1 MSPTASS
8 ASTASPAS
16 RRFRDY
22 RVLEKQRES
31 DVITSF
37 VLAPVDGVMPPYQ
50 PGQYLVF
57 RLEIDGQ
64 TVLRNYSLSGDPDS
78 TDRLRI
84 SVKHEKAPVGLSVAD
99 GLASSYLH
107 QQVQPGDVLS
117 AAGPLGE
124 FVLDESSQRPVVLL
138 SGGVGQTP
146 LLAMLHR
153 LLKRSQRKVYV
164 IHACDNGSVHAFADE
179 MRELAAQRDG
189 VQLYFCYRNPTEDD
203 VQAGLHHVAGL
214 ITREH
219 LQRWLPLDDYE
230 FYLCGPG
237 AFMQSNYGVLRSL
250 GVTRER
256 IHYEFFGPA
265 TVLENTLAGDTA
277 ASTVQP
283 EGQTAVVS
291 SAAGVNAEQALLPA
305 ITEAAAQTSAETA
318 VDATQ
323 TVTFLPDGR
332 QAQWHEDCPSLLDLA
347 EETGLSPDFNCRAG
361 LCNTCMCT
369 LVSGEVDYFEEPLD
383 PVPEGKV
390 LLCCSRP
397 RGPVAVEL
405 P

>member
-1 MSPTASS
+1 MNTTASS
-8 ASTASPAS
+8 ASTEATAN

-31 DVITSF
+31 EVITSF
-37 VLAPVDGVMPPYQ
+37 VLQPVDGVVPPYQ

-64 TVLRNYSLSGDPDS
+64 TVLRNYSVSGDPDC

-84 SVKHEKAPVGLSVAD
+84 SVKHEKAPAGLNVAD
-99 GLASSYLH
+99 GVASTWLH
-107 QQVQPGDVLS
+107 QHVQPGDVLN
-117 AAGPLGE
+117 AAGPMGE

-164 IHACDNGSVHAFADE
+164 IHACDNSAVHAFADE
-179 MRELAAQRDG
+179 MRELVAQREG
-189 VQLYFCYRNPTEDD
+189 VQLYFCYRNPTEHDE
-203 VQAGLHHVAGL
+203 QAGLHHVAGL
-214 ITREH
+214 ITREQ

-230 FYLCGPG
+230 FYLCGPS
-237 AFMQSNYGVLRSL
+237 AFMQSHYGVLRSL
-250 GVTRER
+250 GVARER

-265 TVLENTLAGDTA
+265 TVLENTLADDVA
-277 ASTVQP
+277 ASTVQDQVQP
-283 EGQTAVVS
+283 APS
-291 SAAGVNAEQALLPA
+291 SR
-305 ITEAAAQTSAETA
+305 
-318 VDATQ
+318 VDANVLELDSPVEAVRGAATAAEDAAQ

>member
-1 MSPTASS
+1 MNTTASS
-8 ASTASPAS
+8 ASTEATAN

-31 DVITSF
+31 EVITSF
-37 VLAPVDGVMPPYQ
+37 VLQPVDGVMPPYQ

-64 TVLRNYSLSGDPDS
+64 TVLRNYSVSGDPDC

-84 SVKHEKAPVGLSVAD
+84 SVKHEKAPAGSSVAD

-117 AAGPLGE
+117 AAGPMGE

-164 IHACDNGSVHAFADE
+164 IHACDNSVVHAFADE
-179 MRELAAQRDG
+179 MRELVAQRDG

-203 VQAGLHHVAGL
+203 EQAGLHHVAGL
-214 ITREH
+214 ITREQ

-237 AFMQSNYGVLRSL
+237 GFMQSNYGVLRSL
-250 GVTRER
+250 GVARER
-256 IHYEFFGPA
+256 IYYEFFGPA
-265 TVLENTLAGDTA
+265 TVLENTLAGDVE
-277 ASTVQP
+277 ASVVQP
-283 EGQTAVVS
+283 ETGPAVLGGGATA
-291 SAAGVNAEQALLPA
+291 SA
-305 ITEAAAQTSAETA
+305 SAPESLAA
-318 VDATQ
+318 VDEIVTDVTQ

>member
-1 MSPTASS
+1 MNTTASS
-8 ASTASPAS
+8 ASTEATAN

-31 DVITSF
+31 EVITSF
-37 VLAPVDGVMPPYQ
+37 VLQPVDGVMPPYQ

-64 TVLRNYSLSGDPDS
+64 IVLRNYSVSGDPDC

-84 SVKHEKAPVGLSVAD
+84 SVKHEKAPAGSSVAD

-117 AAGPLGE
+117 AAGPMGE

-164 IHACDNGSVHAFADE
+164 IHACDNSAVHAFADE
-179 MRELAAQRDG
+179 MRELVAQREG
-189 VQLYFCYRNPTEDD
+189 VQLYFCYRNPTEHDE
-203 VQAGLHHVAGL
+203 QAGLHHVAGL
-214 ITREH
+214 ITREQ

-230 FYLCGPG
+230 FYLCGPS

-250 GVTRER
+250 GVARER

-265 TVLENTLAGDTA
+265 TVLENTLADDGVASAVQDQVQPAPSSRVDANVLDLDSPVEAVRGAATA
-277 ASTVQP
+277 A
-283 EGQTAVVS
+283 ED
-291 SAAGVNAEQALLPA
+291 AA
-305 ITEAAAQTSAETA
+305 
-318 VDATQ
+318 Q

>member
-1 MSPTASS
+1 MNTTASS
-8 ASTASPAS
+8 ASTEATAN

-37 VLAPVDGVMPPYQ
+37 VLQPVDGVMPPYQ

-64 TVLRNYSLSGDPDS
+64 IVLRNYSVSGDPDC

-84 SVKHEKAPVGLSVAD
+84 SVKHEKAPAGSSVAD

-117 AAGPLGE
+117 AAGPMGE

-164 IHACDNGSVHAFADE
+164 IHACDNSVVHAFADE
-179 MRELAAQRDG
+179 MRELVAQREG
-189 VQLYFCYRNPTEDD
+189 VQLYFCYRNPTEHDE
-203 VQAGLHHVAGL
+203 QAGLHHVAGL
-214 ITREH
+214 ITREQ

-230 FYLCGPG
+230 FYLCGPS

-250 GVTRER
+250 GVARER

-265 TVLENTLAGDTA
+265 TVLENTLADDGAASAVQDQVQPAPSSRVDANVLELDSPVEAVRGAATA
-277 ASTVQP
+277 A
-283 EGQTAVVS
+283 ED
-291 SAAGVNAEQALLPA
+291 AA
-305 ITEAAAQTSAETA
+305 
-318 VDATQ
+318 Q

-332 QAQWHEDCPSLLDLA
+332 QGQWHEDCPSLLDLA

>member
-1 MSPTASS
+1 MNTTASS
-8 ASTASPAS
+8 ASTEATAN

-31 DVITSF
+31 EVITSF
-37 VLAPVDGVMPPYQ
+37 VLQPVDGVMPLYQ

-64 TVLRNYSLSGDPDS
+64 IVLRNYSVSGDPDC

-84 SVKHEKAPVGLSVAD
+84 SVKHEKAPAGSSVAD

-117 AAGPLGE
+117 AAGPMGE

-164 IHACDNGSVHAFADE
+164 IHACDNSVVHAFADE
-179 MRELAAQRDG
+179 MRERVAQREG
-189 VQLYFCYRNPTEDD
+189 VQLYFCYRNPTEHDE
-203 VQAGLHHVAGL
+203 QAGLHHVAGL
-214 ITREH
+214 ITREQ

-230 FYLCGPG
+230 FYLCGPS

-250 GVTRER
+250 GVARER

-265 TVLENTLAGDTA
+265 TVLENTLADDGAASAVQDQVQPAPSSRVDANVLELDLPVEAVRGAATA
-277 ASTVQP
+277 A
-283 EGQTAVVS
+283 ED
-291 SAAGVNAEQALLPA
+291 AA
-305 ITEAAAQTSAETA
+305 
-318 VDATQ
+318 Q

>member
-1 MSPTASS
+1 MNTTASS
-8 ASTASPAS
+8 ASTEATAN

-31 DVITSF
+31 EVITSF
-37 VLAPVDGVMPPYQ
+37 VLEPVDGVVPPYQ

-64 TVLRNYSLSGDPDS
+64 TVLRNYSVSGDPDC
-78 TDRLRI
+78 TERLRI
-84 SVKHEKAPVGLSVAD
+84 SVKHEKAPAGSSVAD

-117 AAGPLGE
+117 AAGPMGE

-164 IHACDNGSVHAFADE
+164 IHACDNSAVHAFADE
-179 MRELAAQRDG
+179 MRELVAQREG

-203 VQAGLHHVAGL
+203 EQAGLHHVAGL
-214 ITREH
+214 ITREQ

-230 FYLCGPG
+230 FYLCGPS

-250 GVTRER
+250 GVARER

-265 TVLENTLAGDTA
+265 TVLENTLAGDVA
-277 ASTVQP
+277 ASVVQP
-283 EGQTAVVS
+283 ETGPAVLGSATA
-291 SAAGVNAEQALLPA
+291 SASEPESL
-305 ITEAAAQTSAETA
+305 AAVDVTA
-318 VDATQ
+318 ADATQ

-332 QAQWHEDCPSLLDLA
+332 QAQWHDDCPSLLDLA
-347 EETGLSPDFNCRAG
+347 EETGLNPDFNCRAG

-369 LVSGEVDYFEEPLD
+369 LVSGEVNYFEEPLD

>member
-1 MSPTASS
+1 MNT
-8 ASTASPAS
+8 TASPVSTEAAAN

-22 RVLEKQRES
+22 RVLEKLRES

-37 VLAPVDGVMPPYQ
+37 VLEPVDGVVPPYQ

-64 TVLRNYSLSGDPDS
+64 TVLRNYSVSGDPDC

-84 SVKHEKAPVGLSVAD
+84 SVKHEKAPAGLNVAD
-99 GLASSYLH
+99 GVASTWLH
-107 QQVQPGDVLS
+107 QHVQPGDVLN
-117 AAGPLGE
+117 AAGPMGE

-164 IHACDNGSVHAFADE
+164 IHACDNSAVHAFADE
-179 MRELAAQRDG
+179 MRELVAQREG
-189 VQLYFCYRNPTEDD
+189 VQLYFCYRNPTEHDE
-203 VQAGLHHVAGL
+203 QAGLHHVAGL
-214 ITREH
+214 ITREQ

-230 FYLCGPG
+230 FYLCGPS

-250 GVTRER
+250 GVARER

-265 TVLENTLAGDTA
+265 MVLENTLADDGAASAVQDQVQPAPSSRVDANVLELDSPVEAVRGAATA
-277 ASTVQP
+277 A
-283 EGQTAVVS
+283 ED
-291 SAAGVNAEQALLPA
+291 AA
-305 ITEAAAQTSAETA
+305 
-318 VDATQ
+318 Q

>member
-1 MSPTASS
+1 MNT
-8 ASTASPAS
+8 TASPVPTEAAAN

-22 RVLEKQRES
+22 RVLEKLRES

-37 VLAPVDGVMPPYQ
+37 VLEPVDGVVPPYQ

-64 TVLRNYSLSGDPDS
+64 TVLRNYSVSGDPDC

-84 SVKHEKAPVGLSVAD
+84 SVKHEKAPAGLNVAD
-99 GLASSYLH
+99 GVASTWLH
-107 QQVQPGDVLS
+107 QHVQPGDVLN
-117 AAGPLGE
+117 AAGPMGE

-164 IHACDNGSVHAFADE
+164 IHACDNSAVHAFADE
-179 MRELAAQRDG
+179 MRELVAQREG
-189 VQLYFCYRNPTEDD
+189 VQLYFCYRNPTEHDE
-203 VQAGLHHVAGL
+203 QAGLHHVTGL
-214 ITREH
+214 ITREQ

-230 FYLCGPG
+230 FYLCGPS

-250 GVTRER
+250 GVARER

-265 TVLENTLAGDTA
+265 TVLENTLADDGAASAVQDQVQPAPSSRVDANVLELDSPVEAVRGAATA
-277 ASTVQP
+277 A
-283 EGQTAVVS
+283 ED
-291 SAAGVNAEQALLPA
+291 AA
-305 ITEAAAQTSAETA
+305 
-318 VDATQ
+318 Q

>member
-1 MSPTASS
+1 MNTTASS
-8 ASTASPAS
+8 ASTEATAN

-31 DVITSF
+31 EVITSF
-37 VLAPVDGVMPPYQ
+37 VLQPVDGVMQPYQ

-64 TVLRNYSLSGDPDS
+64 IVLRNYSVSGDPDC

-84 SVKHEKAPVGLSVAD
+84 SVKHEKAPAGSSVAD

-117 AAGPLGE
+117 AAGPMGE

-164 IHACDNGSVHAFADE
+164 IHACDNSVVHAFADE
-179 MRELAAQRDG
+179 MRELVAQREG
-189 VQLYFCYRNPTEDD
+189 VQLYFCYRNPTEHDE
-203 VQAGLHHVAGL
+203 QAGLHHVAGL
-214 ITREH
+214 ITREQ

-230 FYLCGPG
+230 FYLCGPS

-250 GVTRER
+250 GVARER

-265 TVLENTLAGDTA
+265 TVLENTLADDGAASAVQDQVQPAPSSRVDANVLELDLPVEAVRGAATA
-277 ASTVQP
+277 A
-283 EGQTAVVS
+283 ED
-291 SAAGVNAEQALLPA
+291 AA
-305 ITEAAAQTSAETA
+305 
-318 VDATQ
+318 Q

>member
-1 MSPTASS
+1 MNTTASS
-8 ASTASPAS
+8 ASTEATAS

-31 DVITSF
+31 EVITSF
-37 VLAPVDGVMPPYQ
+37 VLQPVDGVMPPYQ

-64 TVLRNYSLSGDPDS
+64 TVLRNYSVSGDPDC

-84 SVKHEKAPVGLSVAD
+84 SVKHEKAPAGSSVAD

-117 AAGPLGE
+117 AAGPMGE

-164 IHACDNGSVHAFADE
+164 IHACDNSVVHAFADE
-179 MRELAAQRDG
+179 MRELVAQREG
-189 VQLYFCYRNPTEDD
+189 LQLYFCYRNPTEHDE
-203 VQAGLHHVAGL
+203 QAGLHHVAGL
-214 ITREH
+214 ITREQ

-230 FYLCGPG
+230 FYLCGPS

-250 GVTRER
+250 GVARER

-265 TVLENTLAGDTA
+265 TVLENTLAGDVA
-277 ASTVQP
+277 ARVMQP
-283 EGQTAVVS
+283 EAGPAVLGGATA
-291 SAAGVNAEQALLPA
+291 SA
-305 ITEAAAQTSAETA
+305 SAPESLAA
-318 VDATQ
+318 VDGIVTDVTQ

>member
-1 MSPTASS
+1 MNTI
-8 ASTASPAS
+8 ASPAS
-16 RRFRDY
+16 TDSTVSRRFQDY

-31 DVITSF
+31 EVITSF
-37 VLAPVDGVMPPYQ
+37 VLEPVEGSVPPYL

-57 RLEIDGQ
+57 RLTIDGQ
-64 TVLRNYSLSGDPDS
+64 TVLRNYSVSGDPDC
-78 TDRLRI
+78 TDHLRI
-84 SVKHEKAPVGLSVAD
+84 SVKHEKAPVGSNVAD
-99 GLASSYLH
+99 GLGSSYLH
-107 QQVQPGDVLS
+107 QHVQPGDVLN
-117 AAGPLGE
+117 AAGPMGE

-153 LLKRSQRKVYV
+153 LVKGSKRKVHV
-164 IHACDNGSVHAFADE
+164 IHACDNSTVHAFAGE
-179 MRELAAQRDG
+179 LRELAAQREG
-189 VQLYFCYRNPTEDD
+189 VQVYFCYRNPSERDE
-203 VQAGLHHVAGL
+203 QAGLHHVAGL
-214 ITREH
+214 ITREQ

-230 FYLCGPG
+230 FYLCGPSV
-237 AFMQSNYGVLRSL
+237 FMQTNYGILRSL
-250 GVTRER
+250 GVARER

-265 TVLENTLAGDTA
+265 TVLENTVASAVATNVIQTDAQPTLANG
-277 ASTVQP
+277 
-283 EGQTAVVS
+283 
-291 SAAGVNAEQALLPA
+291 SAAVLPVTEPLAEG
-305 ITEAAAQTSAETA
+305 AA
-318 VDATQ
+318 VKDATQ

-347 EETGLSPDFNCRAG
+347 EEAGLSPDFNCRAG

-405 P
+405 AH

>member
-1 MSPTASS
+1 MNTTASS
-8 ASTASPAS
+8 ASTEATAN

-31 DVITSF
+31 EVITSF
-37 VLAPVDGVMPPYQ
+37 VLQPVDGVMPPYQ

-64 TVLRNYSLSGDPDS
+64 TVLRNYSVSGDPDC
-78 TDRLRI
+78 TERLRI
-84 SVKHEKAPVGLSVAD
+84 SVKHEKAPAGSSVAD

-117 AAGPLGE
+117 AAGPMGE

-164 IHACDNGSVHAFADE
+164 IHACDNSAVHAFADE
-179 MRELAAQRDG
+179 MRELVAQREG

-203 VQAGLHHVAGL
+203 EQAGLHHVAGL
-214 ITREH
+214 ITREQ

-250 GVTRER
+250 GVARER

-265 TVLENTLAGDTA
+265 TVLEKTLAGDVA
-277 ASTVQP
+277 ARVVQP
-283 EGQTAVVS
+283 EAGPAVPGGGATA
-291 SAAGVNAEQALLPA
+291 SA
-305 ITEAAAQTSAETA
+305 SAPESLAA
-318 VDATQ
+318 VDEIVTDVTQ

>member
-1 MSPTASS
+1 MNT
-8 ASTASPAS
+8 TASPVSTEAAAN

-22 RVLEKQRES
+22 RVLEKLRES

-37 VLAPVDGVMPPYQ
+37 VLEPVDGVVPPYQ

-64 TVLRNYSLSGDPDS
+64 TVLRNYSVSGDPDC

-84 SVKHEKAPVGLSVAD
+84 SVKHEKAPAGLNVAD
-99 GLASSYLH
+99 GVASTWLH
-107 QQVQPGDVLS
+107 QHVQPGDVLN
-117 AAGPLGE
+117 AAGPMGE

-164 IHACDNGSVHAFADE
+164 IHACDNSAVHAFVDE
-179 MRELAAQRDG
+179 MRELVAQREG
-189 VQLYFCYRNPTEDD
+189 VQLYFCYRNPTEHDE
-203 VQAGLHHVAGL
+203 QAGLHHVAGL
-214 ITREH
+214 ITREQ

-230 FYLCGPG
+230 FYLCGPS

-250 GVTRER
+250 GVARKR

-265 TVLENTLAGDTA
+265 TVLENTLADDGAASAVQDQVQPAPSSRVDANVLELDSPVEAVRGAATA
-277 ASTVQP
+277 A
-283 EGQTAVVS
+283 ED
-291 SAAGVNAEQALLPA
+291 AA
-305 ITEAAAQTSAETA
+305 
-318 VDATQ
+318 Q

>member
-1 MSPTASS
+1 MNT
-8 ASTASPAS
+8 TASPASTEATAS

-31 DVITSF
+31 EVITSF
-37 VLAPVDGVMPPYQ
+37 VLQPVDGVMPPYQ

-64 TVLRNYSLSGDPDS
+64 TVLRNYSVSGDPDC
-78 TDRLRI
+78 TERLRI
-84 SVKHEKAPVGLSVAD
+84 SVKHEKAPAGLSVAD

-117 AAGPLGE
+117 AAGPMGE

-164 IHACDNGSVHAFADE
+164 IHACDNSVVHAFADE
-179 MRELAAQRDG
+179 MRELVAQREG

-203 VQAGLHHVAGL
+203 EQAGLHHVAGL
-214 ITREH
+214 ITREQ

-250 GVTRER
+250 GVARER

-265 TVLENTLAGDTA
+265 TVLEKTLAGDVA
-277 ASTVQP
+277 ASLVQP
-283 EGQTAVVS
+283 EQPATAPAVLG
-291 SAAGVNAEQALLPA
+291 SATASASEPESL
-305 ITEAAAQTSAETA
+305 AAVDETA
-318 VDATQ
+318 ADATQ

-347 EETGLSPDFNCRAG
+347 EETGLNPDFNCRAG

>member
-1 MSPTASS
+1 MNTTASS
-8 ASTASPAS
+8 ASTEATAN

-31 DVITSF
+31 EVITSF
-37 VLAPVDGVMPPYQ
+37 VLQPVDGVMPPYQ

-64 TVLRNYSLSGDPDS
+64 TVLRNYSVSGDPDC
-78 TDRLRI
+78 TERLRI
-84 SVKHEKAPVGLSVAD
+84 SVKHEKAPAGSSVAD

-117 AAGPLGE
+117 AAGPMGE

-164 IHACDNGSVHAFADE
+164 IHACDNSAVHAFADE
-179 MRELAAQRDG
+179 MRELVAQRDG

-203 VQAGLHHVAGL
+203 EQAGLHHVAGL
-214 ITREH
+214 ITREQ

-230 FYLCGPG
+230 FYLCGPS

-250 GVTRER
+250 GVARER

-265 TVLENTLAGDTA
+265 TVLENTLAGDVA
-277 ASTVQP
+277 ASVVQP
-283 EGQTAVVS
+283 ETGPAVLGGGATA
-291 SAAGVNAEQALLPA
+291 SA
-305 ITEAAAQTSAETA
+305 SAPESLAA
-318 VDATQ
+318 VDEIVTDVTQ

>member
-1 MSPTASS
+1 MNTTASS
-8 ASTASPAS
+8 ASTEATAN

-31 DVITSF
+31 EVITSF
-37 VLAPVDGVMPPYQ
+37 VLQPVDGVMPPYQ

-64 TVLRNYSLSGDPDS
+64 TVLRNYSVSGDPDC

-84 SVKHEKAPVGLSVAD
+84 SVKHEKAPAGSSVAD

-117 AAGPLGE
+117 AAGPMGE

-164 IHACDNGSVHAFADE
+164 IHACDNSTVHAFADE
-179 MRELAAQRDG
+179 MRELVAQRDG

-203 VQAGLHHVAGL
+203 EQAGLHHVAGL
-214 ITREH
+214 ITREQ

-250 GVTRER
+250 GVARER

-265 TVLENTLAGDTA
+265 TVLENTLAGDVA
-277 ASTVQP
+277 ASLVQP
-283 EGQTAVVS
+283 EQPATGPAVLS
-291 SAAGVNAEQALLPA
+291 SATASASEPESL
-305 ITEAAAQTSAETA
+305 AAVDVTA
-318 VDATQ
+318 ADATQ

-332 QAQWHEDCPSLLDLA
+332 QAQWHDDCPSLLDLA
-347 EETGLSPDFNCRAG
+347 EETGLNPDFNCRAG

-369 LVSGEVDYFEEPLD
+369 LVSGEVNYFEEPLD

>member
-1 MSPTASS
+1 MNT
-8 ASTASPAS
+8 TASPASTEATAS

-22 RVLEKQRES
+22 RVLEKLRES

-37 VLAPVDGVMPPYQ
+37 VLQPVDGVMPPYQ

-64 TVLRNYSLSGDPDS
+64 TVLRNYSVSGDPDC

-84 SVKHEKAPVGLSVAD
+84 SVKHEKAPTGLSVAD

-117 AAGPLGE
+117 AAGPMGE

-146 LLAMLHR
+146 LLSMLHR

-164 IHACDNGSVHAFADE
+164 IHACDNSVVHAFADE
-179 MRELAAQRDG
+179 MRELVGQREG
-189 VQLYFCYRNPTEDD
+189 VQLYFCYRNPTEHDE
-203 VQAGLHHVAGL
+203 QAGLHHVSGL
-214 ITREH
+214 ITREQ

-230 FYLCGPG
+230 FYLCGPS

-250 GVTRER
+250 GVARDR

-265 TVLENTLAGDTA
+265 TVLENTLAVDVAASAVQGEVQPAPSSRVVANASELDSPVEAVRGTTTA
-277 ASTVQP
+277 A
-283 EGQTAVVS
+283 ED
-291 SAAGVNAEQALLPA
+291 AA
-305 ITEAAAQTSAETA
+305 
-318 VDATQ
+318 Q

-347 EETGLSPDFNCRAG
+347 EETGLNPDFNCRAG

-383 PVPEGKV
+383 PVPDGKV

-397 RGPVAVEL
+397 RGAVAVEL

>member
-1 MSPTASS
+1 MNTTASS
-8 ASTASPAS
+8 ASTEATVN

-37 VLAPVDGVMPPYQ
+37 VLQPVDGVMPPYQ

-64 TVLRNYSLSGDPDS
+64 IVLRNYSVSGDPDC

-84 SVKHEKAPVGLSVAD
+84 SVKHEKAPAGSSVAD

-117 AAGPLGE
+117 AAGPMGE

-164 IHACDNGSVHAFADE
+164 IHACDNSVVHAFADE
-179 MRELAAQRDG
+179 MRELVAQREG
-189 VQLYFCYRNPTEDD
+189 VQLYFCYRNPTEHDE
-203 VQAGLHHVAGL
+203 QAGLHHVAGL
-214 ITREH
+214 ITREQ

-230 FYLCGPG
+230 FYLCGPS

-250 GVTRER
+250 GVARER

-265 TVLENTLAGDTA
+265 TVLENTLADDGAASAVQDQVQPAPSSRVDANVLELDSPVEAVRGAATA
-277 ASTVQP
+277 A
-283 EGQTAVVS
+283 ED
-291 SAAGVNAEQALLPA
+291 AA
-305 ITEAAAQTSAETA
+305 
-318 VDATQ
+318 Q

-347 EETGLSPDFNCRAG
+347 EATGLSPDFNCRAG

>member
-1 MSPTASS
+1 MNTTASS
-8 ASTASPAS
+8 ASTEATAN

-31 DVITSF
+31 EVITSF
-37 VLAPVDGVMPPYQ
+37 VLQPVDGVMQPYQ

-64 TVLRNYSLSGDPDS
+64 IVLRNYSVSGDPDC

-84 SVKHEKAPVGLSVAD
+84 SVKHEKAPAGSSVAD

-107 QQVQPGDVLS
+107 QQAQPGDVLS
-117 AAGPLGE
+117 AAGPMGE

-164 IHACDNGSVHAFADE
+164 IHACDNSVVHAFADE
-179 MRELAAQRDG
+179 MRELVAQREG
-189 VQLYFCYRNPTEDD
+189 VQLYFCYRNPTEHDE
-203 VQAGLHHVAGL
+203 QAGLHHVAGL
-214 ITREH
+214 ITREQ

-230 FYLCGPG
+230 FYLCGPS

-250 GVTRER
+250 GVARER

-265 TVLENTLAGDTA
+265 TVLENTLADDVAASAVQDQVQPAPSSRVDANVLELDSPVEAVRGAATA
-277 ASTVQP
+277 A
-283 EGQTAVVS
+283 ED
-291 SAAGVNAEQALLPA
+291 AA
-305 ITEAAAQTSAETA
+305 
-318 VDATQ
+318 Q

-332 QAQWHEDCPSLLDLA
+332 QGQWHEDCPSLLDLA

>member
-1 MSPTASS
+1 MNTTASS
-8 ASTASPAS
+8 ASTEATAN

-31 DVITSF
+31 EVITSF
-37 VLAPVDGVMPPYQ
+37 VLQPVDGVMQPYQ

-64 TVLRNYSLSGDPDS
+64 IVLRNYSVSGDPDC

-84 SVKHEKAPVGLSVAD
+84 SVKHEKAPAGSSVAD

-117 AAGPLGE
+117 AAGPMGE

-164 IHACDNGSVHAFADE
+164 IHACDNSAVHAFADE
-179 MRELAAQRDG
+179 MRELVAQREG
-189 VQLYFCYRNPTEDD
+189 VQLYFCYRNPTEHDE
-203 VQAGLHHVAGL
+203 QAGLHHVAGL
-214 ITREH
+214 ITREQ

-230 FYLCGPG
+230 FYLCGPS

-250 GVTRER
+250 GVARER

-265 TVLENTLAGDTA
+265 TVLENTLADDGAASAVQDQVQPAPSSRVDANVLELDSPVEAVRGAATA
-277 ASTVQP
+277 A
-283 EGQTAVVS
+283 ED
-291 SAAGVNAEQALLPA
+291 AA
-305 ITEAAAQTSAETA
+305 
-318 VDATQ
+318 Q

>member
-1 MSPTASS
+1 MNTTASS
-8 ASTASPAS
+8 ASTEATAN

-31 DVITSF
+31 EVITSF
-37 VLAPVDGVMPPYQ
+37 VLEPVDGVVPPYQ

-64 TVLRNYSLSGDPDS
+64 IVLRNYSVSGDPDC

-84 SVKHEKAPVGLSVAD
+84 SVKHEKAPAGSSVAD

-117 AAGPLGE
+117 AAGPMGE

-164 IHACDNGSVHAFADE
+164 IHACDNSAVHAFADE
-179 MRELAAQRDG
+179 MRELVAQREG
-189 VQLYFCYRNPTEDD
+189 VQLYFCYRNPTEHDEQ
-203 VQAGLHHVAGL
+203 VGLHHVAGL
-214 ITREH
+214 ITREQ

-230 FYLCGPG
+230 FYLCGPS

-250 GVTRER
+250 GVARER

-265 TVLENTLAGDTA
+265 TVLENTLADDGA
-277 ASTVQP
+277 ASAVQDQVQP
-283 EGQTAVVS
+283 APSSRVDANVLELDSPVEAVRGAATAGEDV
-291 SAAGVNAEQALLPA
+291 
-305 ITEAAAQTSAETA
+305 AQT
-318 VDATQ
+318 V
-323 TVTFLPDGR
+323 VTFLPDGR

>member
-1 MSPTASS
+1 
-8 ASTASPAS
+8 
-16 RRFRDY
+16 
-22 RVLEKQRES
+22 V
-31 DVITSF
+31 
-37 VLAPVDGVMPPYQ
+37 
-50 PGQYLVF
+50 
-57 RLEIDGQ
+57 
-64 TVLRNYSLSGDPDS
+64 SGDPDC

-84 SVKHEKAPVGLSVAD
+84 SVKHEKAPAGSSVAD

-117 AAGPLGE
+117 AAGPMGE

-164 IHACDNGSVHAFADE
+164 IHACDNSVVHAFADE
-179 MRELAAQRDG
+179 MRELVAQREG
-189 VQLYFCYRNPTEDD
+189 VQLYFCYRNPTEHDE
-203 VQAGLHHVAGL
+203 QAGLHHVAGL
-214 ITREH
+214 ITREQ

-230 FYLCGPG
+230 FYLCGPS

-250 GVTRER
+250 GVARER

-265 TVLENTLAGDTA
+265 TVLENTLADDGAASAVQDQVQPAPSSRVDANVLELDSPVEAVRGAATA
-277 ASTVQP
+277 A
-283 EGQTAVVS
+283 ED
-291 SAAGVNAEQALLPA
+291 AA
-305 ITEAAAQTSAETA
+305 
-318 VDATQ
+318 Q

>member
-1 MSPTASS
+1 MNT
-8 ASTASPAS
+8 TASPVSTEAAAN

-22 RVLEKQRES
+22 RVLEKLRES

-37 VLAPVDGVMPPYQ
+37 VLEPVDGVVPPYQ

-64 TVLRNYSLSGDPDS
+64 TVLRNYSVSGDPDC

-84 SVKHEKAPVGLSVAD
+84 SVKHEKAPAGLNVAD
-99 GLASSYLH
+99 GVASTWLH
-107 QQVQPGDVLS
+107 QHVQPGDVLN
-117 AAGPLGE
+117 AAGPMGE

-153 LLKRSQRKVYV
+153 LLKRGQRKVYV
-164 IHACDNGSVHAFADE
+164 IHACDNSAVHAFADE
-179 MRELAAQRDG
+179 MRELVAQHEG
-189 VQLYFCYRNPTEDD
+189 VQLYFCYRNPTEHDEQ
-203 VQAGLHHVAGL
+203 VGLHHVAGL
-214 ITREH
+214 ITREQ

-230 FYLCGPG
+230 FYLCGPS

-250 GVTRER
+250 GVARER

-265 TVLENTLAGDTA
+265 TVLENTLADDGVASAVQDQVQPAPSSRVDANVLELDSPVEAVRGAATA
-277 ASTVQP
+277 A
-283 EGQTAVVS
+283 ED
-291 SAAGVNAEQALLPA
+291 AA
-305 ITEAAAQTSAETA
+305 
-318 VDATQ
+318 Q

-383 PVPEGKV
+383 PVPEGKI

>member
-1 MSPTASS
+1 MNTTASS
-8 ASTASPAS
+8 ASTEATAN

-31 DVITSF
+31 EVITSF
-37 VLAPVDGVMPPYQ
+37 VLQPVDGVMPPYQ

-64 TVLRNYSLSGDPDS
+64 IVLRNYSVSGDPDC

-84 SVKHEKAPVGLSVAD
+84 SVKHEKAPAGSSVAD

-117 AAGPLGE
+117 AAGPMGE

-164 IHACDNGSVHAFADE
+164 IHACDNSVVHAFADE
-179 MRELAAQRDG
+179 MRELVAQREG
-189 VQLYFCYRNPTEDD
+189 VQLYFCYRNPTEHDE
-203 VQAGLHHVAGL
+203 QAGLHHVAGL
-214 ITREH
+214 ITREQ

-230 FYLCGPG
+230 FYLCGPS

-250 GVTRER
+250 GVARER

-265 TVLENTLAGDTA
+265 TVLENTLADDGAASAVQDQVQPAPSSRVDANVLELDSPVEAVRGAATA
-277 ASTVQP
+277 A
-283 EGQTAVVS
+283 ED
-291 SAAGVNAEQALLPA
+291 AA
-305 ITEAAAQTSAETA
+305 
-318 VDATQ
+318 Q

>member
-1 MSPTASS
+1 MNTTASS
-8 ASTASPAS
+8 ASTEATAS

-31 DVITSF
+31 EVITSF
-37 VLAPVDGVMPPYQ
+37 VLQPVDGVVPPYQ

-64 TVLRNYSLSGDPDS
+64 TVLRNYSVSGDPDC
-78 TDRLRI
+78 TERLRI
-84 SVKHEKAPVGLSVAD
+84 SVKHEKAPAGSSVAD

-117 AAGPLGE
+117 AAGPMGE

-153 LLKRSQRKVYV
+153 LIKRSQRKVYV
-164 IHACDNGSVHAFADE
+164 IHACDNSAVHAFADE
-179 MRELAAQRDG
+179 MRELVAQREG

-203 VQAGLHHVAGL
+203 EQAGLHHVAGL
-214 ITREH
+214 ITREQ

-230 FYLCGPG
+230 FYLCGPS

-250 GVTRER
+250 GVARER

-265 TVLENTLAGDTA
+265 TVLENTLAGDVA
-277 ASTVQP
+277 ASVVQP
-283 EGQTAVVS
+283 ETGPAVLGGGATA
-291 SAAGVNAEQALLPA
+291 SA
-305 ITEAAAQTSAETA
+305 SAPESLAA
-318 VDATQ
+318 VDEIVTDVTQ

-369 LVSGEVDYFEEPLD
+369 LVSGEVNYFEEPLD

>member
-1 MSPTASS
+1 MNTTASS
-8 ASTASPAS
+8 ASTEATAN

-31 DVITSF
+31 EVITSF
-37 VLAPVDGVMPPYQ
+37 VLQPVDGVMPPYQ

-64 TVLRNYSLSGDPDS
+64 IVLRNYSVSGDPDC

-84 SVKHEKAPVGLSVAD
+84 SVKHEKAPAGSSVAD

-117 AAGPLGE
+117 AAGPMGE

-164 IHACDNGSVHAFADE
+164 IHACDNSVVHAFADE
-179 MRELAAQRDG
+179 MRELVAQREG
-189 VQLYFCYRNPTEDD
+189 VQLYFCYRNPTEHDE
-203 VQAGLHHVAGL
+203 QAGLHHVAGL
-214 ITREH
+214 ITREQ

-230 FYLCGPG
+230 FYLCGPS

-250 GVTRER
+250 GVARER

-265 TVLENTLAGDTA
+265 TVLENTLADDGVASAVQDQVQPAPSSRVDANVLELDSPVEAVRGAATA
-277 ASTVQP
+277 A
-283 EGQTAVVS
+283 ED
-291 SAAGVNAEQALLPA
+291 AA
-305 ITEAAAQTSAETA
+305 
-318 VDATQ
+318 Q

>member
-1 MSPTASS
+1 MNTTASS
-8 ASTASPAS
+8 ASTEATAN

-31 DVITSF
+31 EVITSF
-37 VLAPVDGVMPPYQ
+37 VLQPVDGVMPPYQ

-64 TVLRNYSLSGDPDS
+64 TVLRNYSVSGDPDC

-84 SVKHEKAPVGLSVAD
+84 SVKHEKAPAGSSVAD

-117 AAGPLGE
+117 AAGPMGE

-164 IHACDNGSVHAFADE
+164 IHACDNSVVHAFADE
-179 MRELAAQRDG
+179 MRELVAQREG

-203 VQAGLHHVAGL
+203 EQTGLHHVAGL
-214 ITREH
+214 ITREQ

-230 FYLCGPG
+230 FYLCGPS

-250 GVTRER
+250 GVARER

-265 TVLENTLAGDTA
+265 TVLENTLAGDVA
-277 ASTVQP
+277 ARVMQP
-283 EGQTAVVS
+283 EAGPAVLGGATA
-291 SAAGVNAEQALLPA
+291 SA
-305 ITEAAAQTSAETA
+305 SAPESLAA
-318 VDATQ
+318 VDGIVTDVTQ

>member
-1 MSPTASS
+1 MNTTASS
-8 ASTASPAS
+8 ASTEATAN

-37 VLAPVDGVMPPYQ
+37 VLQPVDGVVPPYQ

-64 TVLRNYSLSGDPDS
+64 TVLRNYSVSGDPDC

-84 SVKHEKAPVGLSVAD
+84 SVKHEKAPAGLNVAD
-99 GLASSYLH
+99 GVASTWLH
-107 QQVQPGDVLS
+107 QHVQPGDVLS
-117 AAGPLGE
+117 AAGPMGE

-164 IHACDNGSVHAFADE
+164 IHACDNSVVHAFADE
-179 MRELAAQRDG
+179 MRELVAQREG
-189 VQLYFCYRNPTEDD
+189 VQLYFCYRNPTEHDE
-203 VQAGLHHVAGL
+203 QAGLHHVAGL
-214 ITREH
+214 ITREQ

-230 FYLCGPG
+230 FYLCGPS

-250 GVTRER
+250 GVARER

-265 TVLENTLAGDTA
+265 TVLENTLADDGAASAVQDQVQPAPSSRVDANVLELDSPVEAVRGAATA
-277 ASTVQP
+277 A
-283 EGQTAVVS
+283 ED
-291 SAAGVNAEQALLPA
+291 AA
-305 ITEAAAQTSAETA
+305 
-318 VDATQ
+318 Q

-332 QAQWHEDCPSLLDLA
+332 QGQWHEDCPSLLDLA

>member
-1 MSPTASS
+1 MNTTASS
-8 ASTASPAS
+8 ASTEATAN

-31 DVITSF
+31 EVITSF
-37 VLAPVDGVMPPYQ
+37 VLQPVDGVMPPYQ

-64 TVLRNYSLSGDPDS
+64 TVLRNYSVSGDPDC
-78 TDRLRI
+78 TERLRI
-84 SVKHEKAPVGLSVAD
+84 SVKHEKAPAGSSVAD

-117 AAGPLGE
+117 AAGPMGE

-164 IHACDNGSVHAFADE
+164 IHACDNSAVHAFADE
-179 MRELAAQRDG
+179 MRELVAQRDG

-203 VQAGLHHVAGL
+203 EQAGLHHVAGL
-214 ITREH
+214 ITREQ

-230 FYLCGPG
+230 FYLCGPS

-250 GVTRER
+250 GVARER

-265 TVLENTLAGDTA
+265 TVLENTLAGDVA
-277 ASTVQP
+277 ARVMQP
-283 EGQTAVVS
+283 EAGPAVLGGATA
-291 SAAGVNAEQALLPA
+291 SA
-305 ITEAAAQTSAETA
+305 SAPESLAA
-318 VDATQ
+318 VDGIVTDVTQ

>member
-1 MSPTASS
+1 MNTTASS
-8 ASTASPAS
+8 ASTEATAN

-31 DVITSF
+31 EVITSF
-37 VLAPVDGVMPPYQ
+37 VLQPVDGVVPPYQ

-64 TVLRNYSLSGDPDS
+64 TVLRNYSVSGDPDC
-78 TDRLRI
+78 TERLRI
-84 SVKHEKAPVGLSVAD
+84 SVKHEKAPAGLSVAD

-117 AAGPLGE
+117 AAGPMGE

-164 IHACDNGSVHAFADE
+164 IHACDNSVVHAFADE
-179 MRELAAQRDG
+179 MSELVAQRDG

-203 VQAGLHHVAGL
+203 EQAGLHHVAGL
-214 ITREH
+214 ITREQ

-250 GVTRER
+250 GVARGR

-265 TVLENTLAGDTA
+265 TVLENTLAGDVA
-277 ASTVQP
+277 ASVVQP
-283 EGQTAVVS
+283 ETGPAVLGGGATA
-291 SAAGVNAEQALLPA
+291 SA
-305 ITEAAAQTSAETA
+305 SAPESLAA
-318 VDATQ
+318 VDKIVTDVTQ

>member
-1 MSPTASS
+1 MNTTASS
-8 ASTASPAS
+8 ASTEATAS

-31 DVITSF
+31 EVITSF
-37 VLAPVDGVMPPYQ
+37 VLQPVDGVVPPYQ

-64 TVLRNYSLSGDPDS
+64 TVLRNYSVSGDPDC
-78 TDRLRI
+78 TERLRI
-84 SVKHEKAPVGLSVAD
+84 SVKHEKAPAGSSVAD

-117 AAGPLGE
+117 VAGPMGE

-153 LLKRSQRKVYV
+153 LLKHSQRKVYV
-164 IHACDNGSVHAFADE
+164 IHACDNSAVHAFADE
-179 MRELAAQRDG
+179 MRELVAQRDG
-189 VQLYFCYRNPTEDD
+189 VRLYFCYRNPTEDD
-203 VQAGLHHVAGL
+203 EQAGLHHVAGL
-214 ITREH
+214 ITREQ

-250 GVTRER
+250 GVARER

-265 TVLENTLAGDTA
+265 TVLENTLAGDVE
-277 ASTVQP
+277 ASVVQP
-283 EGQTAVVS
+283 ETGPAVLGGGATA
-291 SAAGVNAEQALLPA
+291 SA
-305 ITEAAAQTSAETA
+305 SAPESLAA
-318 VDATQ
+318 VDGIVTDVTQ

>member
-1 MSPTASS
+1 MNTTASS
-8 ASTASPAS
+8 ASTEATAS

-31 DVITSF
+31 EVITSF
-37 VLAPVDGVMPPYQ
+37 VLQPVDGVMPPYQ

-64 TVLRNYSLSGDPDS
+64 TVLRNYSVSGDPDC

-84 SVKHEKAPVGLSVAD
+84 SVKHEKAPAGSSVAD

-117 AAGPLGE
+117 AAGPMGE

-164 IHACDNGSVHAFADE
+164 IHACDNSAVHAFADE
-179 MRELAAQRDG
+179 MRELVAQREG

-203 VQAGLHHVAGL
+203 EQTGLHHVAGL
-214 ITREH
+214 ITREQ

-230 FYLCGPG
+230 FYLCGPS

-250 GVTRER
+250 GVARER

-265 TVLENTLAGDTA
+265 TVLENTLAGDVA
-277 ASTVQP
+277 ARVMQP
-283 EGQTAVVS
+283 EAGPAVLGGATA
-291 SAAGVNAEQALLPA
+291 SA
-305 ITEAAAQTSAETA
+305 SAPESLAA
-318 VDATQ
+318 VDGIVTDVTQ

>member
-1 MSPTASS
+1 MNTTASS
-8 ASTASPAS
+8 ASTEATAN

-31 DVITSF
+31 EVITSF
-37 VLAPVDGVMPPYQ
+37 VLQPVDGVMPPYQ

-64 TVLRNYSLSGDPDS
+64 IVLRNYSVSGDPDC

-84 SVKHEKAPVGLSVAD
+84 SVKHEKAPAGSSVAD

-117 AAGPLGE
+117 AAGPMGE

-164 IHACDNGSVHAFADE
+164 IHACDNSAVHAFADE
-179 MRELAAQRDG
+179 MRELVAQREG
-189 VQLYFCYRNPTEDD
+189 VQLYFCYRNPTEHDE
-203 VQAGLHHVAGL
+203 QAGLHHVAGL
-214 ITREH
+214 ISREQ

-230 FYLCGPG
+230 FYLCGPS

-250 GVTRER
+250 GVARER

-265 TVLENTLAGDTA
+265 TVLENTLADDGAASAVQDQVQPAPSSRVDANVLELDSPVEAVRGAATA
-277 ASTVQP
+277 A
-283 EGQTAVVS
+283 ED
-291 SAAGVNAEQALLPA
+291 AA
-305 ITEAAAQTSAETA
+305 
-318 VDATQ
+318 Q

-332 QAQWHEDCPSLLDLA
+332 QALWHEDCPSLLDLA

>member
-1 MSPTASS
+1 MNTTASS
-8 ASTASPAS
+8 ASTEATAN

-31 DVITSF
+31 EVITSF
-37 VLAPVDGVMPPYQ
+37 VLQPVDGVMPPYQ

-64 TVLRNYSLSGDPDS
+64 IVLRNYSVSGDPDC

-84 SVKHEKAPVGLSVAD
+84 SVKHEKAPAGSSVAD

-117 AAGPLGE
+117 AAGPMGE

-164 IHACDNGSVHAFADE
+164 IHACDNSVVHAFADE
-179 MRELAAQRDG
+179 MRELVAQREG
-189 VQLYFCYRNPTEDD
+189 VQLYFCYRNPTEHDE
-203 VQAGLHHVAGL
+203 QAGLHHVAGL
-214 ITREH
+214 ITREQ

-230 FYLCGPG
+230 FYLCGPS

-250 GVTRER
+250 GVARER

-265 TVLENTLAGDTA
+265 TVLENTLADDVAASAVQDQVQPGPSSRVVANVLELDSPVEAVRGAATA
-277 ASTVQP
+277 A
-283 EGQTAVVS
+283 ED
-291 SAAGVNAEQALLPA
+291 AA
-305 ITEAAAQTSAETA
+305 
-318 VDATQ
+318 Q

-332 QAQWHEDCPSLLDLA
+332 QGQWHEDCPSLLDLA

>member
-1 MSPTASS
+1 MNT
-8 ASTASPAS
+8 TASPAPTENTAS
-16 RRFRDY
+16 RRFRAY

-37 VLAPVDGVMPPYQ
+37 VLEPVDGVVPSYQ

-64 TVLRNYSLSGDPDS
+64 TVLRNYSVSGDPDC

-84 SVKHEKAPVGLSVAD
+84 SVKHEKAPAGLSVAD

-117 AAGPLGE
+117 AAGPMGE

-153 LLKRSQRKVYV
+153 LLKHSQRKVSV
-164 IHACDNGSVHAFADE
+164 IHACDNSTVHAFADE
-179 MRELAAQRDG
+179 MRELAAQREG

-203 VQAGLHHVAGL
+203 EQAGLHHVAGL
-214 ITREH
+214 ITREQ

-237 AFMQSNYGVLRSL
+237 AFMQSNYDVLRSL
-250 GVTRER
+250 GVARER

-265 TVLENTLAGDTA
+265 TVLENTLAGDVA
-277 ASTVQP
+277 ASVVQP
-283 EGQTAVVS
+283 ETGPAVLGGGATA
-291 SAAGVNAEQALLPA
+291 SASAPESLAAVN
-305 ITEAAAQTSAETA
+305 ETA
-318 VDATQ
+318 TDATQ

>member
-1 MSPTASS
+1 MNTTASS
-8 ASTASPAS
+8 ASTEATAN

-37 VLAPVDGVMPPYQ
+37 VLEPVDGVVPPYQ

-64 TVLRNYSLSGDPDS
+64 TVLRNYSVSGDPDC

-84 SVKHEKAPVGLSVAD
+84 SVKHEKAPAGLNVAD
-99 GLASSYLH
+99 GVASTWLH
-107 QQVQPGDVLS
+107 QHVQPGDVLN
-117 AAGPLGE
+117 AAGPMGE

-164 IHACDNGSVHAFADE
+164 IHACDNSVVHAFADE
-179 MRELAAQRDG
+179 MRELVAQREG
-189 VQLYFCYRNPTEDD
+189 VQLYFCYRNPTEHDE
-203 VQAGLHHVAGL
+203 QAGLHHVAGL
-214 ITREH
+214 ITREQ

-230 FYLCGPG
+230 FYLCGPS

-250 GVTRER
+250 GVARER

-265 TVLENTLAGDTA
+265 TVLENTLADDGAASAVQDQVQPAPSSRVDANVLELDSPVEAVRGAATA
-277 ASTVQP
+277 A
-283 EGQTAVVS
+283 ED
-291 SAAGVNAEQALLPA
+291 AA
-305 ITEAAAQTSAETA
+305 
-318 VDATQ
+318 Q

-332 QAQWHEDCPSLLDLA
+332 QGQWHEDCPSLLDLA

>member
-1 MSPTASS
+1 MNT
-8 ASTASPAS
+8 TASPVPTEAAAN

-22 RVLEKQRES
+22 RVLEKLRES

-37 VLAPVDGVMPPYQ
+37 VLEPVDGVVPPYQ
-50 PGQYLVF
+50 SGQYLVF

-64 TVLRNYSLSGDPDS
+64 TVLRNYSVSGDPDC

-84 SVKHEKAPVGLSVAD
+84 SVKHEKAPAGLNVAD
-99 GLASSYLH
+99 GVASTWLH
-107 QQVQPGDVLS
+107 QHVQPGDVLN
-117 AAGPLGE
+117 AAGPMGE

-164 IHACDNGSVHAFADE
+164 IHACDNSAVHAFADE
-179 MRELAAQRDG
+179 MRELVAQREG
-189 VQLYFCYRNPTEDD
+189 VQLYFCYRNPTEHDE
-203 VQAGLHHVAGL
+203 QAGLHHVTGL
-214 ITREH
+214 ITREQ

-230 FYLCGPG
+230 FYLCGPS

-250 GVTRER
+250 GVARER

-265 TVLENTLAGDTA
+265 TVLENTLADDGAASAVQDQVQPAPSSRVDANVLELDSPVEAVRGAATA
-277 ASTVQP
+277 A
-283 EGQTAVVS
+283 ED
-291 SAAGVNAEQALLPA
+291 AA
-305 ITEAAAQTSAETA
+305 
-318 VDATQ
+318 Q

>member
-1 MSPTASS
+1 MNTTASS
-8 ASTASPAS
+8 ASTETTAN

-22 RVLEKQRES
+22 RVLDKQRES

-37 VLAPVDGVMPPYQ
+37 VLQPVDGIVPPYQ

-64 TVLRNYSLSGDPDS
+64 TVLRNYSVSGDPDC

-84 SVKHEKAPVGLSVAD
+84 SVKHEKAPAGLSVAD

-117 AAGPLGE
+117 AAGPMGE

-164 IHACDNGSVHAFADE
+164 IHACDNSAVHAFADE
-179 MRELAAQRDG
+179 MRELVAQRDG

-203 VQAGLHHVAGL
+203 EQAGLHHVAGL
-214 ITREH
+214 ITREQ

-250 GVTRER
+250 GVARER

-265 TVLENTLAGDTA
+265 TVLENTLAGDVA
-277 ASTVQP
+277 ASVVQP
-283 EGQTAVVS
+283 ETEPAVLGGATA
-291 SAAGVNAEQALLPA
+291 SASASELLA
-305 ITEAAAQTSAETA
+305 AVDGAAA
-318 VDATQ
+318 DATQ

-397 RGPVAVEL
+397 RGSVAVEL